1 MRAQIV
7 AAGGEPARVFTDEA
21 LGSIYRASDGIPRL
35 INQVCDHALIL
46 ASLGGVRPVT
56 GEVIDEAWA
65 DLQQL
70 PAPWSGGRAAAGESR
85 VVEFGRLDEP
95 RDGCPR
101 RFHFV
106 RREGNRC
113 TWRPDEQL
121 DAIEQQLSSIVDDF
135 RPAGAILSEVDLDFP
150 EFGDPFSEEF
160 ADEEVVL
167 DRYRS
172 DIEMF
177 ARAQRVSSREGS
189 QLGSMLDSLATATV
203 KEPKTA
209 EIMVADPAV
218 EWRRIAF
225 RIRRRRRAGS
235 AGGDG
240 RGPRA
245 GGICPG
251 IAGSRR
257 GARLDHRRG
266 RCRAT
271 ERRAAPR
278 TASAEDGVSAV
289 VRQAAARVIGPGSV
303 THESDG

>member
-1 MRAQIV
+1 M
-7 AAGGEPARVFTDEA
+7 
-21 LGSIYRASDGIPRL
+21 
-35 INQVCDHALIL
+35 
-46 ASLGGVRPVT
+46 T

-95 RDGCPR
+95 REELPEAIPFCPPGGQPL
-101 RFHFV
+101 HV
-106 RREGNRC
+106 AA
-113 TWRPDEQL
+113 PDEQL

-209 EIMVADPAV
+209 DIMVAAPA
-218 EWRRIAF
+218 
-225 RIRRRRRAGS
+225 AGS
-235 AGGDG
+235 GAPHSVSHSAAAPVAKAPRGEG

-251 IAGSRR
+251 FAGSRR
-257 GARLDHRRG
+257 GAGLDHCRG

-278 TASAEDGVSAV
+278 AAGAEDGVSAV
-289 VRQAAARVIGPGSV
+289 IRQAAARV
-303 THESDG
+303 TRTWKRDA